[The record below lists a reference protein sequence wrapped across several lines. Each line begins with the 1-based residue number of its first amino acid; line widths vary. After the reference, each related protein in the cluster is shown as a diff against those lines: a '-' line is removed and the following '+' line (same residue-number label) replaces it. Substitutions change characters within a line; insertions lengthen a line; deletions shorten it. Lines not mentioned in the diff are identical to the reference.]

1 MKSLIC
7 FRHGK
12 SDWNADY
19 ESDHNRPISNRGI
32 KASVRM
38 GRYLSRINQKPELVI
53 SSTALR
59 ARDTAEIAI
68 RSGRWGSKL
77 ILEDKIYE
85 GTVQTLFSIIKQQN
99 DKHTNICIVGHEP
112 SLSGLI
118 EKCDNFKLPKF
129 PTAAMARIDFDSIKW
144 NEIDYEHGKK
154 IWIKKPKTL
163 NQ

>member
-12 SDWNADY
+12 SDWSADY
-19 ESDHNRPISNRGI
+19 ESDHNRPISKRGI
-32 KASVRM
+32 EASVRM
-38 GRYLSRINQKPELVI
+38 GKHLSRIRQQPELVI

-59 ARDTAEIAI
+59 ARSTAEIAMQ
-68 RSGRWGSKL
+68 SGKWGSKL
-77 ILEDKIYE
+77 ILDQKIYE
-85 GTVQTLFSIIKQQN
+85 ATIQTLFSIIKRQN
-99 DKHTNICIVGHEP
+99 DRYTNICIVGHEP

-118 EKCDNFKLPKF
+118 ERCDDFRMLKF

-144 NEIDYEHGKK
+144 NEIDYEHCNK